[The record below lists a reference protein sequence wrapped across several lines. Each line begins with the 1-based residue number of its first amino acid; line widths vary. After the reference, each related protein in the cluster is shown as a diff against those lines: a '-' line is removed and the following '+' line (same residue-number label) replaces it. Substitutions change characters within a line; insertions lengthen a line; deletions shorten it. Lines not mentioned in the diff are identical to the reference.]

1 MAEKKYI
8 LTRQVADKKLRRMA
22 LQVAE
27 QNCDA
32 VQLILLGIKENG
44 IIIAHKIRTY
54 LLEVFSG
61 EISVVELSLNKK
73 EPTLVS
79 LDPVMD
85 FNGKSILLIDDVANS
100 GRTMLYALKPLLE
113 TFPKKIQTLVL
124 VERTHKSF
132 PIDVDYVGL
141 SISTALDEHITVEVD
156 NGEVVG
162 AWVQEAP
169 AI

>member
-79 LDPVMD
+79 LDPSMD